1 MIDQDRVAPPFGN
14 RPLRRVVG
22 VVDVEV
28 GDGPDGDIGV
38 TGVREGDRLSREEL
52 EVSVRADMDDRI
64 RTKHLLDVAVSR
76 EVLVGRRDIRV
87 MEDLADLAVAL

>member
-28 GDGPDGDIGV
+28 GDCPDGDIGV
-38 TGVREGDRLSREEL
+38 TGIREGDRLAGEEL
-52 EVSVRADMDDRI
+52 EVPVRADMDDRI